1 MAIKFGKGRSTVT
14 ISGALGD
21 DIEAELRSI
30 LGPVADEMQR
40 EADRIMDEEIRPKW
54 PINTGASLAAW
65 KTYLRIQ
72 PDSFKVEIVLLNDL
86 PYTNK
91 IKSSKVGDRD
101 DATRYRSP
109 TTVLVRKPATLARR
123 RLIKAIPELLAKHL
137 SDEVL

>member
-1 MAIKFGKGRSTVT
+1 MAIKLGKGKSTVT

-54 PINTGASLAAW
+54 PINTG
-65 KTYLRIQ
+65 
-72 PDSFKVEIVLLNDL
+72 KVEIVLLNDL

-91 IKSSKVGDRD
+91 IRSSKVGERD

-123 RLIKAIPELLAKHL
+123 RLRKAIPELLAKHL